1 MKARLVME
9 DIDVQRGDVGSTPL
23 FSLEE
28 MVFIGKIGPCSSD
41 KNG

>member
-1 MKARLVME
+1 MKASLVME
-9 DIDVQRGDVGSTPL
+9 DIHVQRGDDGSTPL